1 MTGALAMLASPEI
14 LARQPEIA
22 ASAVAPPLDVR
33 GLSVA
38 YDGRLAIED
47 VTWRPPQAGL
57 VAIVGPNGAGKSTL
71 LKAILGLVPLAGG
84 SVTVCGTPLERA
96 RHHLAYVPQRAAV
109 DWEFPATALDV
120 VLQGMIRSV
129 GWFRP
134 FGGRHR
140 TQARA
145 LLDDVGMADFA
156 DRQIGALSGGQQ
168 QRVFLARG
176 LARKA
181 PILLFDE
188 PLSGVDAASE
198 RIILDV
204 FDALRARGRLVIC
217 VHHDLGT
224 VADRF
229 DHVLV
234 LNRRVIAA
242 GAVAQAFTPATLAEA
257 YGVPLTL

>member
-1 MTGALAMLASPEI
+1 MLALPEK
-14 LARQPEIA
+14 LTRQPDMA
-22 ASAVAPPLDVR
+22 ASAASPRLDVD

-38 YDGRLAIED
+38 YDGRLAIEN
-47 VTWRPPQAGL
+47 VTWRPPQCGL

-71 LKAILGLVPLAGG
+71 LKAILGLVPAATG
-84 SVTVCGTPLERA
+84 SVFVGGQPLEKA
-96 RHHLAYVPQRAAV
+96 RQHLAYVPQRAAV
-109 DWEFPATALDV
+109 DWDFPATALDV
-120 VLQGMIRSV
+120 VLQGMIKSV

-134 FGGRHR
+134 FARRHR
-140 TQARA
+140 AQARA
-145 LLDDVGMADFA
+145 LLAQVGMGDFA

-176 LARKA
+176 LARA
-181 PILLFDE
+181 AEILLFDE

-204 FDALRARGRLVIC
+204 FDVLKTQGRLVIC

-229 DHVLV
+229 DHVLI
-234 LNRRVIAA
+234 LNRRVIAS
-242 GAVAQAFTPATLAEA
+242 GPVAQAFTPAAVAKA
-257 YGVPLTL
+257 YGVPLAL

>member
-1 MTGALAMLASPEI
+1 MLAPPQK
-14 LARQPEIA
+14 LAGPADVPATPAEA
-22 ASAVAPPLDVR
+22 AAIDIE

-47 VTWRPPQAGL
+47 VTWRPPAAGL
-57 VAIVGPNGAGKSTL
+57 AAIVGPNGAGKSTL
-71 LKAILGLVPLAGG
+71 LKAILGLVPAASG
-84 SVTVCGTPLERA
+84 SVAVFGRPVDKA
-96 RHHLAYVPQRAAV
+96 RDHLAYVPQRAAV
-109 DWEFPATALDV
+109 DWDFPATALDV

-134 FGGRHR
+134 FGRRHR
-140 TQARA
+140 AKARA
-145 LLDDVGMADFA
+145 LLDQVGMADFA

-176 LARKA
+176 LARQGD
-181 PILLFDE
+181 ILLFDE

-204 FDALRARGRLVIC
+204 FDKVKAHGRLVVC

-234 LNRRVIAA
+234 LNRRVVAA
-242 GAVAQAFTPATLAEA
+242 GPIREAFTPAVLARA
-257 YGVPLTL
+257 YGVPLAM

>member
-1 MTGALAMLASPEI
+1 MLAPPQG
-14 LARQPEIA
+14 LARQPEMA
-22 ASAVAPPLDVR
+22 AAAGPAPLAIDN
-33 GLSVA
+33 LAVA
-38 YDGRLAIED
+38 YDGRLALED
-47 VTWRPPQAGL
+47 VTWAPPHSGL

-71 LKAILGLVPLAGG
+71 LKAVLGLVPAASG
-84 SVTVCGTPLERA
+84 SVAVFGFPVDEA
-96 RHHLAYVPQRAAV
+96 RDHLAYVPQRAAV
-109 DWEFPATALDV
+109 DWDFPATALDV

-134 FGGRHR
+134 FARRHR
-140 TQARA
+140 AEARA
-145 LLDDVGMADFA
+145 LLDQVGMADFA
-156 DRQIGALSGGQQ
+156 SRQIGALSGGQQ

-176 LARKA
+176 LAREA
-181 PILLFDE
+181 QILLFDE

-204 FDALRARGRLVIC
+204 FDQQKAKGHLVIC

-234 LNRRVIAA
+234 LNRRVVAA
-242 GAVAQAFTPATLAEA
+242 GPVAQAFTPAALARA
-257 YGVPLTL
+257 YGVPLTV

>member
-1 MTGALAMLASPEI
+1 MLAPPRKLAELPDGLVSPT
-14 LARQPEIA
+14 
-22 ASAVAPPLDVR
+22 APPALDVE
-33 GLSVA
+33 GLAVA
-38 YDGRLAIED
+38 YDGRLAIQE
-47 VTWRPPQAGL
+47 VTWRPPEAGL

-71 LKAILGLVPLAGG
+71 LKAILGLVPTAGG
-84 SVTVCGTPLERA
+84 SVAVFGRPIDKA
-96 RHHLAYVPQRAAV
+96 RDKARDRLAYVPQRAAV
-109 DWEFPATALDV
+109 DWDFPATALDV
-120 VLQGMIRSV
+120 VLQGMIRSI

-134 FGGRHR
+134 FGKRHR
-140 TQARA
+140 ERARA
-145 LLDDVGMADFA
+145 LLDQVGMADFA
-156 DRQIGALSGGQQ
+156 TRQIGALSGGQQ

-176 LARKA
+176 LARGA
-181 PILLFDE
+181 DILLFDE

-204 FDALRARGRLVIC
+204 FDDVKAQGRLIIC

-242 GAVAQAFTPATLAEA
+242 GPVGQAFTPAVLARA
-257 YGVPLTL
+257 YGVPLAV

>member
-1 MTGALAMLASPEI
+1 MLAPPDPLTTRPEAATAAGGE
-14 LARQPEIA
+14 ARLEVQ
-22 ASAVAPPLDVR
+22 D
-33 GLSVA
+33 LSVA
-38 YDGRLAIED
+38 YDGRFAVEAI
-47 VTWRPPQAGL
+47 TWRPPRAGL

-71 LKAILGLVPLAGG
+71 LKAILGLVPAAAG
-84 SVTVCGTPLERA
+84 SVAVCGRPVDAA
-96 RHHLAYVPQRAAV
+96 RDHLAYVPQRAAV
-109 DWEFPATALDV
+109 DWDFPATALDV

-129 GWFRP
+129 GWLRP
-134 FGGRHR
+134 FARRHR
-140 TQARA
+140 ARA
-145 LLDDVGMADFA
+145 RAFLDEVGMADFA
-156 DRQIGALSGGQQ
+156 NRQIGALSGGQQ

-176 LARKA
+176 LAREA
-181 PILLFDE
+181 DILLFDE

-204 FDALRARGRLVIC
+204 FDALRAQDRLVVC

-224 VADRF
+224 VAERF

-242 GAVAQAFTPATLAEA
+242 GPVANAFTPAVLARA

>member
-1 MTGALAMLASPEI
+1 MAAAATGPA
-14 LARQPEIA
+14 
-22 ASAVAPPLDVR
+22 PLDIK

-38 YDGRLAIED
+38 YDGRFAIEA
-47 VTWRPPQAGL
+47 VAWRPPNAGL

-71 LKAILGLVPLAGG
+71 LKAILGLVPVADG
-84 SVTVCGTPLERA
+84 TVAVFGRPVDKA
-96 RHHLAYVPQRAAV
+96 REHLAYVPQRAAV
-109 DWEFPATALDV
+109 DWDFPATALDV

-129 GWFRP
+129 GWLRP
-134 FGGRHR
+134 FGRRHR
-140 TQARA
+140 ARASA
-145 LLDDVGMADFA
+145 LLDEVGMADFA

-176 LARKA
+176 LAREA
-181 PILLFDE
+181 AILLFDE

-204 FDALRARGRLVIC
+204 FDTVKAQGRLIIC

-229 DHVLV
+229 DHVLI

-242 GAVAQAFTPATLAEA
+242 GPVEEAFTPAALARA
-257 YGVPLTL
+257 YGVPLAV

>member
-1 MTGALAMLASPEI
+1 MV
-14 LARQPEIA
+14 ARQPEA
-22 ASAVAPPLDVR
+22 ATDPAGPARLDIQN
-33 GLSVA
+33 LSVA

-47 VTWRPPQAGL
+47 VTWGPPETGL

-71 LKAILGLVPLAGG
+71 LKAVLGLVPAASG
-84 SVTVCGTPLERA
+84 SVAVLGRPVDKA
-96 RHHLAYVPQRAAV
+96 RDHLAYVPQRAAV
-109 DWEFPATALDV
+109 DWDFPATALDV
-120 VLQGMIRSV
+120 VLQGMVRSV
-129 GWFRP
+129 GWLRP
-134 FGGRHR
+134 FAKRHR
-140 TQARA
+140 ARARA
-145 LLDDVGMADFA
+145 LLDQVGMADFA

-176 LARKA
+176 LARNA
-181 PILLFDE
+181 DILLFDE

-204 FDALRARGRLVIC
+204 FDAVKAQGRLVVCI
-217 VHHDLGT
+217 HHDLGT

-242 GAVAQAFTPATLAEA
+242 GPVAQAFTPTALARA
-257 YGVPLTL
+257 YGVPLAV

>member
-1 MTGALAMLASPEI
+1 MLTRPEGLAA
-14 LARQPEIA
+14 QPETL
-22 ASAVAPPLDVR
+22 VTVVEPPRLEVH

-38 YDGRLAIED
+38 YDGRFAIEN
-47 VTWRPPQAGL
+47 VSWRPPHAGL

-71 LKAILGLVPLAGG
+71 LKAILGLVPAATG
-84 SVTVCGTPLERA
+84 SVMVLGRPVERA
-96 RHHLAYVPQRAAV
+96 RDHLAYVPQRAAV
-109 DWEFPATALDV
+109 DWDFPATALDV
-120 VLQGMIRSV
+120 VLQGMIRAV

-134 FGGRHR
+134 FARRHR
-140 TQARA
+140 SQARA
-145 LLDDVGMADFA
+145 LLDQVGMADFA

-176 LARKA
+176 LARDA
-181 PILLFDE
+181 DILLFDE

-204 FDALRARGRLVIC
+204 FDQVKTQGRLVIC

-242 GAVAQAFTPATLAEA
+242 GPIAQAFTPAILAQA
-257 YGVPLTL
+257 YGVPLAV